1 MKQISNWIF
10 GSFFR
15 TIGRLLV
22 FVLLGVLIAHFV
34 DFGSLKDNFSITNLL
49 GIETIKASSFS
60 QQYSTWY
67 KENGSGYSAS
77 GGFSWATVTGNGNA
91 DYYTQDFYYGTNNN
105 TLNVKNYDYLEFQV
119 SKFLYKGS
127 SIYEIGDITSSQMR
141 CNVHNVY
148 EELGSQVV
156 EYTDFEY
163 HIDYFT
169 CPASSSDTTTYTD
182 KINVSI
188 QPRIYYGSGGWSIC
202 KFTYCTDTNCT
213 LRCDLA
219 NNHKSSGFKGIRFF
233 TKTMGRNTT
242 LFTDTYNYTIGLSNG
257 FNSVISD
264 TTQITGE
271 INSQTQQQQQ
281 QHNETMNYLEDSNTT
296 QAESEASD
304 FFSDFEVEDHGGL
317 SGIITAPLSTIQSL
331 LNNTCTNLVLP
342 LPFVNENLTL
352 PCMNSIY
359 TEHFGAFFTIYQTII
374 LAIISYR
381 CLRSLFY
388 DVRGFINPDD
398 DRIEVMDL

>member
-1 MKQISNWIF
+1 MKQISNWVF

-22 FVLLGVLIAHFV
+22 FVLLGVLIANFV
-34 DFGSLKDNFSITNLL
+34 DFGNLKDNFNITNLL
-49 GIETIKASSFS
+49 GIETIKASEVYDGYTWINTYYSDEQRTNARASEGLFS
-60 QQYSTWY
+60 YFDGNT
-67 KENGSGYSAS
+67 
-77 GGFSWATVTGNGNA
+77 ATSYNA
-91 DYYTQDFYYGTNNN
+91 
-105 TLNVKNYDYLEFQV
+105 NY
-119 SKFLYKGS
+119 
-127 SIYEIGDITSSQMR
+127 
-141 CNVHNVY
+141 
-148 EELGSQVV
+148 
-156 EYTDFEY
+156 
-163 HIDYFT
+163 
-169 CPASSSDTTTYTD
+169 
-182 KINVSI
+182 
-188 QPRIYYGSGGWSIC
+188 
-202 KFTYCTDTNCT
+202 
-213 LRCDLA
+213 
-219 NNHKSSGFKGIRFF
+219 
-233 TKTMGRNTT
+233 
-242 LFTDTYNYTIGLSNG
+242 TYNYNYFNTVDLSNWIG
-257 FNSVISD
+257 GNVQFEYELSMPQVYTTATSTIYADDYCDRWDWGSIDSFNNVIRWNCARVSQGQDSTITDREYIYPKYSIKAYLMVGNNNLAVPCEVNQSVNRIICPIQDNAIDVHGLRVD
-264 TTQITGE
+264 TKVFYNTSTNTTYRFKFGKEMIRYRNVEKDINTS

-296 QAESEASD
+296 QAENEASD